1 MNKHLFKKYG
11 AQTPSTSAAAVPI
24 KKAKYATENR
34 ILLENSSRRVSVAS
48 ECTIES
54 RRISVSTSAIQT
66 NETNQ
71 EVFQVVC
78 CSHCNVFEK
87 QLQAMDKKIE
97 VLHNVV
103 ETQNAAIM
111 DAIAGQKVATEQ
123 LERQEAQNTAVVKY
137 FPVCDIP
144 EMQALE
150 FKITSAN
157 RDIYEV
163 AISSILCNN
172 IKNISSLLKIEVINQ
187 LNVDGS
193 HGKVGL
199 KSFPNFYGA
208 LAGAIAK
215 MPFKG
220 LTPETL
226 SETHLNLKRQNFSKR
241 HIDKRKKIQ
250 KTNF

>member
-11 AQTPSTSAAAVPI
+11 AQNPITSAAKIPI
-24 KKAKYATENR
+24 KKTKYTTENKM
-34 ILLENSSRRVSVAS
+34 LLQNSSRRVSLTS

-54 RRISVSTSAIQT
+54 RRISVSTSAIEA
-66 NETNQ
+66 NESNQ

-78 CSHCNVFEK
+78 CSHCNIFEK
-87 QLQAMDKKIE
+87 QLQAMGEKIE
-97 VLHNVV
+97 VLQNVV

-123 LERQEAQNTAVVKY
+123 LVRQEAQNTPVVKY
-137 FPVCDIP
+137 FPICDIP
-144 EMQALE
+144 EMRALE
-150 FKITSAN
+150 CKITSAN
-157 RDIYEV
+157 RDIYEA

-172 IKNISSLLKIEVINQ
+172 IKNISMLLKIDVINE

-208 LAGAIAK
+208 LTGAIAK

-220 LTPETL
+220 LTPEDTVR
-226 SETHLNLKRQNFSKR
+226 SALKFEKAKYFKKAYRQKKKNFE
-241 HIDKRKKIQ
+241 
-250 KTNF
+250 N